1 MSRFRIQLIQLSTQ
15 LSRELI
21 LMRPV
26 RAANKQHK
34 SINKQWRQVKGI
46 VYFCLFLFC
55 AFTLRNTFNGNSTV
69 FMLRVCVSVPKHN
82 YGRKYLNALQSTTI
96 IPMSDR
102 RSLNRMRSRFFT
114 ITRSLDDFHS
124 PIHNNSNGNLNSI
137 NSINYNDNND
147 SPASQSTPASQ
158 IGISFEC
165 CCCLCRGF
173 QDFHFVTK
181 IQSLLDF

>member
-1 MSRFRIQLIQLSTQ
+1 MAPSERHCLLLLVSLLRIHIAEHL
-15 LSRELI
+15 
-21 LMRPV
+21 
-26 RAANKQHK
+26 
-34 SINKQWRQVKGI
+34 QW
-46 VYFCLFLFC
+46 
-55 AFTLRNTFNGNSTV
+55 ATANSTV
-69 FMLRVCVSVPKHN
+69 FMLRVCVWVSVRVPMHN
-82 YGRKYLNALQSTTI
+82 YGRKYLNALHSTTI

-114 ITRSLDDFHS
+114 ITRSLDDFHTR
-124 PIHNNSNGNLNSI
+124 IHNNSNGNL

-158 IGISFEC
+158 IAISFEC

-181 IQSLLDF
+181 IQS